1 MKKTLKQFIFET
13 LDNGKY
19 LMDRDLAIF
28 CDGEPN
34 YYQAELYK
42 REWKKRQQ
50 DRNYFEDK
58 DIERI
63 EHYKKSYKAKL
74 RGSDYWLKISKIYFN
89 EIKKHFLKD
98 ESRPDLKEVEMYY
111 KPIIHYKGNKLYN
124 IEFLGDT
131 IMGHFCKANWK
142 DKDENNKEKLGLFYE
157 RELEFDK

>member
-1 MKKTLKQFIFET
+1 MFSPLLHQLLIPLIIAIF
-13 LDNGKY
+13 
-19 LMDRDLAIF
+19 LAIMM
-28 CDGEPN
+28 G
-34 YYQAELYK
+34 
-42 REWKKRQQ
+42 
-50 DRNYFEDK
+50 
-58 DIERI
+58 
-63 EHYKKSYKAKL
+63 
-74 RGSDYWLKISKIYFN
+74 GSDYWLKISKIYFN

-157 RELEFDK
+157 RDLEFDK

>member
-13 LDNGKY
+13 LDNGEY
-19 LMDRDLAIF
+19 ITDTALAKF
-28 CDGEPN
+28 CNGEPIWN
-34 YYQAELYK
+34 TAEEYK
-42 REWKKRQQ
+42 RQYWKLRN
-50 DRNYFEDK
+50 DRNFFEDK

-63 EHYKKSYKAKL
+63 EHYKKLYKAKL